1 MSDYIQINNE
11 KAEALICA
19 LENSCKPHGP
29 TDNLKEMISIT
40 IAGDECKVV
49 YDDQSHSIDKF
60 INPFF
65 SQYFNID
72 QWLYKV
78 DDQEFLIIIK
88 TTKIVGRSGY
98 NNILVQYLVKIMC
111 QSNPALNADNN
122 LNGKI
127 SRMSDKQ
134 DIDKRL
140 VEEIKMVL
148 DNGEISENCIPISK
162 DSLDISY
169 RYNPK

>member
-1 MSDYIQINNE
+1 MSDYIQINNKE
-11 KAEALICA
+11 VEALICA
-19 LENSCKPHGP
+19 LENGCKSHSQEGP
-29 TDNLKEMISIT
+29 LKEIISIT
-40 IAGDECKVV
+40 IAGNECKVV
-49 YDDQSHSIDKF
+49 YEDRSIDKF

-134 DIDKRL
+134 DLDKRL